1 MTYSPKEERALYELT
16 QQYLEGHDQS
26 AQDKVRDLQQ
36 LIRYHEWKY
45 YVQNS
50 PVISDFEYDQLY
62 QHLEDVERAHPELI
76 SPDSPT
82 QRVSSDL
89 TSDFKTVKHL
99 SPMLSLANSY
109 NTEDLLDFD
118 KSGYKEYQSIFW
130 IKLGTWQELLPI
142 ERAELVIHSYRS
154 KNTPNGISPTLVQ
167 DITIYKCVLIAN
179 GTKFLALDF
188 AKEKDAVAA
197 LERIKR
203 GLKI

>member
-1 MTYSPKEERALYELT
+1 MPNPKIELSQFNHKNETAGIMGPRLLGLILIAAGALVLIVPFFIVVSTEPQKIGLVGGGALIIGLIMVSIYSGT
-16 QQYLEGHDQS
+16 
-26 AQDKVRDLQQ
+26 
-36 LIRYHEWKY
+36 
-45 YVQNS
+45 
-50 PVISDFEYDQLY
+50 
-62 QHLEDVERAHPELI
+62 
-76 SPDSPT
+76 
-82 QRVSSDL
+82 
-89 TSDFKTVKHL
+89 
-99 SPMLSLANSY
+99 
-109 NTEDLLDFD
+109 LLDFD
-118 KSGYKEYQSIFW
+118 KRRYKEYQSIFW

-203 GLKI
+203 GLEI